1 MGQLLVF
8 LLSAVLLIPQPVSYA
23 PGEDYHVLRPDG
35 KDVRVRLGGRSFRK
49 AVADLPAFAQE
60 EAYRITVDNRKVR
73 IEALTETGVFRAR
86 TTLAQLTLRDS
97 ILQACT
103 IFDYPRYRHRGI
115 MIDESRSFKGKAFLL
130 KQIDA
135 MALLKL
141 NVLHLHLDDS
151 AGWRIQIDAYPDL
164 TAKTAFR
171 IGQSYFTWEAKGYP
185 FSTESDPEAYGGY
198 YTKED
203 LREIVA
209 YAAEHHITVIPEV
222 EMPGH
227 SMEVNRAYPEL
238 ACRTEDGKPRP
249 FSWDL
254 CPGKEETF
262 RMLEAVLGE
271 VIDVFPSPFIHIG
284 GDEAVMK
291 DWPVCVDCR
300 RRMQEEGMADV
311 HELQGY
317 LVRRIDAFV
326 RSRGRRII
334 GWDEIVDTGLP
345 ADAVVQSWRG
355 AAGGQKAV
363 AAGHDVVMSPNTYL
377 YLDYYQD
384 LIRKE
389 PPACGHLQSLHHV
402 YDYDPEVGMPA
413 DGLHH
418 LLGVQGNLWCEY
430 IPTVEHAEYMLYPRA
445 FAIAEIGW
453 SPQEKREY
461 YEFRERAFFLA
472 EYLRSI
478 GYHPFDMTGESAL
491 AESGKLRY

>member
-1 MGQLLVF
+1 MHSLIVF
-8 LLSAVLLIPQPVSYA
+8 LLSASLLIPQPVSCVVT
-23 PGEDYHVLRPDG
+23 EDVHTLRADG
-35 KDVRVRLGGRSFRK
+35 KDIRVRLGGRDFRK
-49 AVADLPAFAQE
+49 AVADLPVFAQE
-60 EAYRITVDNRKVR
+60 EAYRLTVRSRYVR

-86 TTLAQLTLRDS
+86 QTLRQLALRDS
-97 ILQACT
+97 TLQGCILL
-103 IFDYPRYRHRGI
+103 DYPRFRHRGL
-115 MIDESRSFKGKAFLL
+115 MIDESRSFKGKEFLFR
-130 KQIDA
+130 QMDV

-151 AGWRIQIDAYPDL
+151 AGWRIQVDAYPDL

-185 FSTESDPEAYGGY
+185 FSTEDDPEAYGGY

-209 YAAEHHITVIPEV
+209 YAAERHITVIPEV

-262 RMLEAVLGE
+262 KMLEAVLDE
-271 VIDVFPSPFIHIG
+271 VMDVFPSPFIHIG

-291 DWPVCVDCR
+291 DWPVCVDCQ
-300 RRMQEEGMADV
+300 RRMKEEGMTDV

-345 ADAVVQSWRG
+345 ADAAVQSWRG
-355 AAGGQKAV
+355 ISGGQKAV
-363 AAGHDVVMSPNTYL
+363 AAGHDVVMSPNTHL

-402 YDYDPEVGMPA
+402 YDYDPAEGFPEEA
-413 DGLHH
+413 LPH
-418 LLGVQGNLWCEY
+418 LLGLQGNLWCEY
-430 IPTVEHAEYMLYPRA
+430 IPTTEHAEYMLYPRA
-445 FAIAEIGW
+445 LAIAEIGW
-453 SPQEKREY
+453 TPQGKRE
-461 YEFRERAFFLA
+461 FNDFQGRAFLFT
-472 EYLRSI
+472 EYLRSV
-478 GYHPFDMTGESAL
+478 GYHPFDLTGESAL
-491 AESGKLRY
+491 AQSGKLRY